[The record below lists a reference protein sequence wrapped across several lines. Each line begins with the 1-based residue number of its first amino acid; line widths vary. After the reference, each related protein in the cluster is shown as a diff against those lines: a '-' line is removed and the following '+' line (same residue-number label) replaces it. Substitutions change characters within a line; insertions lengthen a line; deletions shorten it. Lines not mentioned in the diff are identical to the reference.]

1 MRSRQG
7 RPCPPA
13 QPGRSARG
21 PRVWGRQVVM
31 PRLSPRPVNLFLTS
45 SRRSPSPIP
54 PLASK
59 RDNSILHRPPRTP
72 PRNNH
77 GPISVCRETPPVLPA
92 LAFASQRTQD
102 PATNRIGHHPAA
114 ETASHL
120 ASIAATASQ
129 QQQQRTPEP
138 AQSERQDQQHKAN
151 ASSIRKQGLR
161 TQSLAL
167 EPNCRLRYLP
177 NSAPL
182 PSVGRCC
189 LLLAVRQRA
198 VHCRFTGRPQP
209 SRRDRP
215 ARCPPSSDHLGG
227 VSPARKGAR
236 NLPSAEPALAERQ
249 PEPPTS

>member
-1 MRSRQG
+1 
-7 RPCPPA
+7 
-13 QPGRSARG
+13 
-21 PRVWGRQVVM
+21 M

-120 ASIAATASQ
+120 ASIAAAAAAANARTSTK
-129 QQQQRTPEP
+129 RTPGP
-138 AQSERQDQQHKAN
+138 TTQSKRQQHPQARAAN
-151 ASSIRKQGLR
+151 SITRSRAKLQITLP
-161 TQSLAL
+161 TQLGSAAK
-167 EPNCRLRYLP
+167 CR
-177 NSAPL
+177 A
-182 PSVGRCC
+182 
-189 LLLAVRQRA
+189 LLLAA
-198 VHCRFTGRPQP
+198 GC
-209 SRRDRP
+209 
-215 ARCPPSSDHLGG
+215 
-227 VSPARKGAR
+227 
-236 NLPSAEPALAERQ
+236 PSACSALPLYRSASAFPPRPSGSVPTQLRPPRRRLSGTQRGQKPALSRAC
-249 PEPPTS
+249 TSRKATRASNIVKRPWGWW